1 VSKKIIYQ
9 SGDDHRH
16 ENDAGHY
23 RDVYAVHIAF
33 KECIDTIRSVY
44 QHKCEE
50 EDRKDD
56 HLDQLWDEMTE
67 SLRKGAHF

>member
-1 VSKKIIYQ
+1 MCKKIIYK

-23 RDVYAVHIAF
+23 RDMYAVHIALD
-33 KECIDTIRSVY
+33 ECIYTIRSVY
-44 QHKCEE
+44 QHKSKE

-56 HLDQLWDEMTE
+56 HLDQLRYEMAE
-67 SLRKGAHF
+67 SLRKIAHL

>member
-1 VSKKIIYQ
+1 MGKKIIYQ

-44 QHKCEE
+44 EHKCKE

-56 HLDQLWDEMTE
+56 HLDQLRYKMTE
-67 SLRKGAHF
+67 SLRKSAHF